1 MKRFVILIAVL
12 AAVSISHGQVGTY
25 TIESDVEGI
34 EGKSFYL
41 TIWNGT
47 SEVIYKD
54 GKLND
59 DSQIFYSDTTSVPLV
74 IRIGL
79 GNDRLYKDSGAGFY
93 PVKSQSIWLVASP
106 GDDITLKGHISDFA
120 EVYPEGGEENNSLV
134 KLTKEFHP
142 LINAAVN
149 ISVTLDTM
157 SNKLSQEEIQELSAK
172 REQLNEQADQV
183 MQSYLMNNA
192 SSIAGLYYLN
202 DMLMRKSITPKFAE
216 QAIESVDDHYKAT
229 PYYDAVYQRVEGS
242 KYDVGSSIF
251 DLVSNKTP
259 DGTEFNSKGW
269 EGKFYLIDFWGS
281 WCVPCLKD
289 VPFLKNLKESHASKL
304 NVLGIASDKEASWRQ
319 AIHEYDLNWTHIL
332 NGTGEEDFVARLN
345 VDGFPTKILVA
356 PNGEIVYRSSGGGEE
371 SFKIMADI
379 IDGWK

>member
-149 ISVTLDTM
+149 IS
-157 SNKLSQEEIQELSAK
+157 
-172 REQLNEQADQV
+172 
-183 MQSYLMNNA
+183 
-192 SSIAGLYYLN
+192 
-202 DMLMRKSITPKFAE
+202 
-216 QAIESVDDHYKAT
+216 
-229 PYYDAVYQRVEGS
+229 
-242 KYDVGSSIF
+242 
-251 DLVSNKTP
+251 
-259 DGTEFNSKGW
+259 
-269 EGKFYLIDFWGS
+269 
-281 WCVPCLKD
+281 
-289 VPFLKNLKESHASKL
+289 
-304 NVLGIASDKEASWRQ
+304 
-319 AIHEYDLNWTHIL
+319 
-332 NGTGEEDFVARLN
+332 
-345 VDGFPTKILVA
+345 
-356 PNGEIVYRSSGGGEE
+356 
-371 SFKIMADI
+371 
-379 IDGWK
+379 